1 MKRDTLE
8 KNRWEIIKAYE
19 NGEST
24 ISLGKKYKTSNA
36 YIYLFLRDECGV
48 EMRQYKKNYEKYKE
62 EIIKLNS
69 EGMSVLAIGKKLN
82 IPSTSMNRLGKKW
95 GLEFQPTVVKN
106 MNQYADEII
115 GLYKNGMG
123 CTLLSQ
129 KYECAESTILH
140 LLQRNGIE
148 TGINHR
154 KYHFDER
161 FFEKIDTPEKAYIVG
176 FVAGDGSQDGNDLR
190 ISITDLE
197 LLEKIK
203 VVMDLDI
210 PIKYVKP
217 RTPSHKPQ
225 YLLRLCSREM
235 CKDLDR
241 LGLIKNKTFK
251 TYFPTEDQVP
261 NNLLSHWHRGL
272 LDADG
277 TICIQKNRKM
287 TQYIGYIG
295 NDLLIDGINNY
306 ISKLF
311 GFSFHYIDSY
321 GKYNDKIKNIRC
333 RDIKQIVTFLDWL
346 YADSTIHLDRKYQ
359 KYLELKAKFTT
370 GG

>member
-1 MKRDTLE
+1 MKKDILE
-8 KNRWEIIKAYE
+8 QNRQNIISAYE

-24 ISLGKKYKTSNA
+24 VSLGKKYNVNNA

-48 EMRQYKKNYEKYKE
+48 QMREHKKNYEKYKE
-62 EIIKLNS
+62 EIVKLNS
-69 EGMSVLAIGKKLN
+69 DGMSVLAIGKKLD
-82 IPSTSMNRLGKKW
+82 IPPASMHRLGKKW
-95 GLEFQPTVVKN
+95 GLAFKPTAAKN
-106 MNQYADEII
+106 MDQYADEII
-115 GLYKNGMG
+115 DLYKGGMG

-129 KYECAESTILH
+129 QYECSESTILN
-140 LLQRNGIE
+140 LLQRKDVE

-190 ISITDLE
+190 IAITDLE

-203 VVMDLDI
+203 IVMDLDI
-210 PIKYVKP
+210 PIKDIKP
-217 RTPSHKPQ
+217 RSPSHKPQ
-225 YLLRLCSREM
+225 YLLAICSRIM

-241 LGLIKNKTFK
+241 LGLVKNKTFK
-251 TYFPTEDQVP
+251 ICFPTEEQVP
-261 NNLLSHWHRGL
+261 DKLLRHFLRGL
-272 LDADG
+272 YDADG

-295 NDLLIDGINNY
+295 NGPLMDGLNT
-306 ISKLF
+306 
-311 GFSFHYIDSY
+311 YIDSILNFKFLIIDKHK
-321 GKYNDKIKNIRC
+321 KYNGDIRHLRC
-333 RDIKQIVTFLDWL
+333 RDIEQILTFLDWL
-346 YADSTIHLDRKYQ
+346 YDGSTIHLNRKYQ